1 MDQHGFYV
9 GAVHNESGLK
19 RFAIC
24 LLRGVMVFLAC
35 YGTVVGLIESFDIPY
50 NHTLVTA
57 FFVMISIL
65 AALLYYNKPIFYV
78 GYVTLLIGFTWELAR
93 YYSLADV
100 FVNVTKADSLP
111 TVNMES
117 IACGTPVV
125 TYASGGSPELVK
137 EGKTGHIVSF
147 GDIDGI
153 IKSIATIKENTKAF
167 YSTECTKCAKEDF
180 DKKKNFLKYLSQ
192 L

>member
-1 MDQHGFYV
+1 MSDDELLVIVGCNDEKVAQSTDKVKYV
-9 GAVHNESGLK
+9 GKL
-19 RFAIC
+19 
-24 LLRGVMVFLAC
+24 
-35 YGTVVGLIESFDIPY
+35 
-50 NHTLVTA
+50 NHR
-57 FFVMISIL
+57 
-65 AALLYYNKPIFYV
+65 
-78 GYVTLLIGFTWELAR
+78 ELAR

-147 GDIDGI
+147 GDVDGI